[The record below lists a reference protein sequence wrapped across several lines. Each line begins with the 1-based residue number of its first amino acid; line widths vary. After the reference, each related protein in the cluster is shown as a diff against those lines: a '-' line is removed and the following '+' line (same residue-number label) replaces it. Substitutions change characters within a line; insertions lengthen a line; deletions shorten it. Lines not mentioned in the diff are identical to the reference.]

1 MKKLFIGIVIYFILI
16 VGLFANPLSK
26 ALEPGEW
33 VEKEGTPSTQIW
45 TKNDVTFEWCNQK
58 NYHYVKL
65 SDNEETIIVD
75 DWENPDYARIANI
88 KWCIIDKNRDP
99 NVEWLEVKDSK
110 LTGRKLKKAS
120 PIKSSNVASATKT
133 TRAAVTAAS
142 RASEAKEDYIW
153 EEFWQ

>member
-1 MKKLFIGIVIYFILI
+1 MKKILLGIVIYFILI
-16 VGLFANPLSK
+16 IGLFANPLSK

-33 VEKEGTPSTQIW
+33 IIKEETGLSTVW
-45 TKNDVTFEWCNQK
+45 VKDDVQFEWYNK
-58 NYHYVKL
+58 KDYHYVKL
-65 SDNEETIIVD
+65 ADNESTIIVD
-75 DWENPDYARIANI
+75 DYGNPDYAKIANI

-142 RASEAKEDYIW
+142 RASEAKEDYVW
-153 EEFWQ
+153 EE

>member
-1 MKKLFIGIVIYFILI
+1 MKKILLGIVIYFILI
-16 VGLFANPLSK
+16 IGLFANPLSK

-33 VEKEGTPSTQIW
+33 IIKEETGLSTVW
-45 TKNDVTFEWCNQK
+45 VKDDVTFEWCNQK

-65 SDNEETIIVD
+65 SDEEETIIID
-75 DWENPDYARIANI
+75 DWENPDYAKIANI

-142 RASEAKEDYIW
+142 RASEAKEDYVW
-153 EEFWQ
+153 EE

>member
-16 VGLFANPLSK
+16 IGLFANPLSK

-33 VEKEGTPSTQIW
+33 IIKEETGLSTVWVKDDVE
-45 TKNDVTFEWCNQK
+45 FEWYNK
-58 NYHYVKL
+58 KDYHYVKL
-65 SDNEETIIVD
+65 ADNESTIIVD
-75 DWENPDYARIANI
+75 DYGNPDYAKIANI

-153 EEFWQ
+153 EE

>member
-16 VGLFANPLSK
+16 VGLFANPLAK
-26 ALEPGEW
+26 ALQPGEW

-65 SDNEETIIVD
+65 SDEEETIIID
-75 DWENPDYARIANI
+75 DWENPDYAKIANI

-99 NVEWLEVKDSK
+99 NVEWLEVKGNK
-110 LTGRKLKKAS
+110 LTGRKLKKS
-120 PIKSSNVASATKT
+120 TIKSSNITPATKT
-133 TRAAVTAAS
+133 TRGAVTAAS

-153 EEFWQ
+153 EE

>member
-1 MKKLFIGIVIYFILI
+1 MKKILLGIVIYFILI
-16 VGLFANPLSK
+16 IGLFANPLSK

-33 VEKEGTPSTQIW
+33 IIKEETGLSTVWVKDDVE
-45 TKNDVTFEWCNQK
+45 FEWYNK
-58 NYHYVKL
+58 KDYHYVKL
-65 SDNEETIIVD
+65 ADNESTIIVD
-75 DWENPDYARIANI
+75 DYGNPDYAKIANI

-142 RASEAKEDYIW
+142 RSSEAKEDYVW
-153 EEFWQ
+153 EE

>member
-1 MKKLFIGIVIYFILI
+1 MKKILLGIVIYFILI
-16 VGLFANPLSK
+16 IGLFANPLSK

-33 VEKEGTPSTQIW
+33 IIKEETGLSTVWVKDDVE
-45 TKNDVTFEWCNQK
+45 FEWYNK
-58 NYHYVKL
+58 KDYHYVKL

-75 DWENPDYARIANI
+75 DYGNSDYSKIANI

-99 NVEWLEVKDSK
+99 NVEWLEVKDNK
-110 LTGRKLKKAS
+110 LTGRKLKKVY

>member
-16 VGLFANPLSK
+16 IGLFANPLSK

-33 VEKEGTPSTQIW
+33 IIKEETGLSTVWVKDDVE
-45 TKNDVTFEWCNQK
+45 FEWYNK
-58 NYHYVKL
+58 KDYHYVKL
-65 SDNEETIIVD
+65 ADNESTIIVD
-75 DWENPDYARIANI
+75 DYGNSDYAKIANI

-153 EEFWQ
+153 EE